1 MLKACQYYYSKDP
14 LTMAQIGSRLGIS
27 RHRVG
32 RLLRQA
38 IETGVVKIEIQS
50 SRSKSMEIE
59 QALENAFDLKASL
72 VVEVN
77 PDLSS
82 EDTKL
87 ATCKAGA
94 EFLREL
100 IKAHH
105 TIGVGWG
112 TTTFELINQ
121 LEPLGIRDATVVQ
134 ITGGNKRLS
143 VQFDCHEVTRRL
155 AQKLS
160 TEPVLLYAPGVVDNK
175 ETRELL
181 MRESAIAD
189 TFRYFDKLDIVVVGI
204 GAIVPKVNSM
214 LIGSGYVSGAELKLL
229 KRGGAV
235 GDVFSYFIN
244 EKGEIVHTEFYD
256 RSITIGVHHIRK
268 VPTTV
273 GIATGVEK
281 SRAVAAAIRGG
292 FVNTLIVD
300 SQLAQ
305 ALLEHCAPRIE
316 SGHIGEEANTV
327 ARVRRR
333 SVVDRR
339 YRSPR
344 RAADTQF
351 TLFNK
356 RSQT

>member
-1 MLKACQYYYSKDP
+1 MS
-14 LTMAQIGSRLGIS
+14 QIGNRLGIS

-32 RLLRQA
+32 RLLREA

-50 SRSKSMEIE
+50 SFSKSMEIE
-59 QALENAFDLKASL
+59 QALENAFGLKASL

-77 PDLSS
+77 ADLPP

-121 LEPLGIRDATVVQ
+121 LEPLEIRDATVIQ

-143 VQFDCHEVTRRL
+143 VRFDCHEVTRRL

-160 TEPVLLYAPGVVDNK
+160 ADPVLLHAPGVVDKK

-181 MRESAIAD
+181 MRESAIAE
-189 TFRYFDKLDIVVVGI
+189 TFSYFDKLDIVIVGI

-244 EKGEIVHTEFYD
+244 NNGEIVETEIYD
-256 RSITIGVHHIRK
+256 RSITIGVEHIRK

-273 GIATGVEK
+273 GIATGAEK

-300 SQLAQ
+300 IHLAH
-305 ALLEHCAPRIE
+305 ALLQHKLSMLSRVILGKRRNVA
-316 SGHIGEEANTV
+316 
-327 ARVRRR
+327 ARVRC
-333 SVVDRR
+333 SGVG
-339 YRSPR
+339 
-344 RAADTQF
+344 DT
-351 TLFNK
+351 
-356 RSQT
+356 S

>member
-1 MLKACQYYYSKDP
+1 MLKVCQYYYSRDP
-14 LTMAQIGSRLGIS
+14 LTMSQIGERLGIS

-32 RLLRQA
+32 RLLREA

-50 SRSKSMEIE
+50 SAGKSAELE
-59 QALENAFDLKASL
+59 QALENAFGLKASL

-77 PDLSS
+77 SDLLP
-82 EDTKL
+82 EDVKL
-87 ATCKAGA
+87 TTCKAGA

-121 LEPLGIRDATVVQ
+121 LEPLEMRGATVVQ

-155 AQKLS
+155 AEKLGVD
-160 TEPVLLYAPGVVDNK
+160 PVLLHAPGVVDKK

-181 MRESAIAD
+181 MRESAISG
-189 TFRYFDKLDIVVVGI
+189 TFRYFDKLDIVIVGI
-204 GAIVPKVNSM
+204 GAIVPEVRSM
-214 LIGSGYVSGAELKLL
+214 LIGSGYVPGAELKSL
-229 KRGGAV
+229 KQAGAV

-244 EKGEIVHTEFYD
+244 DKGEIVHTEIYD
-256 RSITIGVHHIRK
+256 RSITIGVRQIRK
-268 VPTTV
+268 VPITV
-273 GIATGVEK
+273 GVATGAEK

-300 SQLAQ
+300 SLLAQ
-305 ALLEHCAPRIE
+305 ALLTHYAPQTRRNQIE
-316 SGHIGEEANTV
+316 EQANT
-327 ARVRRR
+327 AAPVRWN
-333 SVVDRR
+333 
-339 YRSPR
+339 
-344 RAADTQF
+344 RAADT
-351 TLFNK
+351 
-356 RSQT
+356 S

>member
-1 MLKACQYYYSKDP
+1 MLKVCQYYYSKDP
-14 LTMAQIGSRLGIS
+14 LTMSQIGDRLGIS

-32 RLLRQA
+32 RLLREA

-50 SRSKSMEIE
+50 PFNKGMEIE
-59 QALENAFDLKASL
+59 QALENAFGLKASL

-77 PDLSS
+77 PDLPP
-82 EDTKL
+82 EDIKL
-87 ATCKAGA
+87 TTCKAGA

-121 LEPLGIRDATVVQ
+121 LEPLEIRDATIVQ

-155 AQKLS
+155 AQKLGVD
-160 TEPVLLYAPGVVDNK
+160 PMLLYAPGVVDKK

-181 MRESAIAD
+181 MRESAIAE
-189 TFRYFDKLDIVVVGI
+189 TFRQFDKLDIVIVGV
-204 GAIVPKVNSM
+204 GAIVPQVNST
-214 LIGSGYVSGAELKLL
+214 LVGSGYVSGAELKSL
-229 KRGGAV
+229 KRAGAV

-244 EKGEIVHTEFYD
+244 DKGEIVRTEIYD
-256 RSITIGVHHIRK
+256 RSITIGVRHIRK

-273 GIATGVEK
+273 GIATGAEK

-300 SQLAQ
+300 SLLAQ
-305 ALLEHCAPRIE
+305 ALLAHHAPRPGP
-316 SGHIGEEANTV
+316 GHIRKQGNTA
-327 ARVRRR
+327 ARVRC
-333 SVVDRR
+333 SDAVDT
-339 YRSPR
+339 S
-344 RAADTQF
+344 
-351 TLFNK
+351 
-356 RSQT
+356 

>member
-1 MLKACQYYYSKDP
+1 MS
-14 LTMAQIGSRLGIS
+14 QIGNRLGIS

-32 RLLRQA
+32 RLLREA

-50 SRSKSMEIE
+50 SFSKCREIE
-59 QALENAFDLKASL
+59 QALENAFGLKASL

-77 PDLSS
+77 PDLSP

-87 ATCKAGA
+87 TTCKAGA

-100 IKAHH
+100 LKAHH

-121 LEPLGIRDATVVQ
+121 LEPLEIRGATVVQ

-143 VQFDCHEVTRRL
+143 IQFDCHEVTRRL

-160 TEPVLLYAPGVVDNK
+160 ADSVLLHAPGVVDKK

-181 MRESAIAD
+181 MRESAIAE
-189 TFRYFDKLDIVVVGI
+189 TFKYFDKLDIVIVGI

-214 LIGSGYVSGAELKLL
+214 LVGSGYVSGAELKLL

-244 EKGEIVHTEFYD
+244 DKGEIVETEIYD
-256 RSITIGVHHIRK
+256 RSITIGVEHIRK

-273 GIATGVEK
+273 GIATGAEK
-281 SRAVAAAIRGG
+281 SRAVAAAVRGG

-300 SQLAQ
+300 SHLAQ
-305 ALLEHCAPRIE
+305 ALLRHYVPQAKSR
-316 SGHIGEEANTV
+316 HFEEKANIA
-327 ARVRRR
+327 ARVRC
-333 SVVDRR
+333 SGVG
-339 YRSPR
+339 
-344 RAADTQF
+344 DT
-351 TLFNK
+351 
-356 RSQT
+356 S

>member
-1 MLKACQYYYSKDP
+1 MLKVCQYYYSRDP
-14 LTMAQIGSRLGIS
+14 LTMSQIGERLGIS

-32 RLLRQA
+32 RLLREA

-50 SRSKSMEIE
+50 PAGKSAELE
-59 QALENAFDLKASL
+59 QALENAFGLKASL

-77 PDLSS
+77 SDLLP
-82 EDTKL
+82 EDIKL
-87 ATCKAGA
+87 TTCKAGA

-100 IKAHH
+100 VKAHH

-121 LEPLGIRDATVVQ
+121 LEPLEMRGATVVQ

-155 AQKLS
+155 AQKLCVD
-160 TEPVLLYAPGVVDNK
+160 PVLLHAPGIVDKK

-181 MRESAIAD
+181 MRESAISE
-189 TFRYFDKLDIVVVGI
+189 TFRHFDKLDIVIVGI
-204 GAIVPKVNSM
+204 GAIVPEVRSM
-214 LIGSGYVSGAELKLL
+214 LIGSGYVGGTELKSL
-229 KRGGAV
+229 KQAGAV

-244 EKGEIVHTEFYD
+244 DEGEIVQTEIYD
-256 RSITIGVHHIRK
+256 RSITIGLRQIRK

-273 GIATGVEK
+273 GVATGAEK

-300 SQLAQ
+300 SLLAQ
-305 ALLEHCAPRIE
+305 ALLAHYAPHPRRDQIE
-316 SGHIGEEANTV
+316 KRANTV
-327 ARVRRR
+327 APVRWSRG
-333 SVVDRR
+333 
-339 YRSPR
+339 
-344 RAADTQF
+344 ADT
-351 TLFNK
+351 
-356 RSQT
+356 S

>member
-1 MLKACQYYYSKDP
+1 MS
-14 LTMAQIGSRLGIS
+14 QIGERLGIS

-32 RLLRQA
+32 RLLREA

-50 SRSKSMEIE
+50 LTGKSAELE
-59 QALENAFDLKASL
+59 QALENAFGLKASL

-77 PDLSS
+77 SDLLP
-82 EDTKL
+82 EDIKL
-87 ATCKAGA
+87 MTCKAGA

-121 LEPLGIRDATVVQ
+121 LEPLEMRSATVVQ

-155 AQKLS
+155 AQKLGV
-160 TEPVLLYAPGVVDNK
+160 EPVLLHAPGIVDKK

-181 MRESAIAD
+181 MRESTISE
-189 TFRYFDKLDIVVVGI
+189 TFRHFDKLDIVIVGI
-204 GAIVPKVNSM
+204 GAIVPEVRSM
-214 LIGSGYVSGAELKLL
+214 LIGSGYVAGAELKSL
-229 KRGGAV
+229 KQAGAV

-244 EKGEIVHTEFYD
+244 DKGGIVHTEIYD
-256 RSITIGVHHIRK
+256 RSITIGVRQIRK

-273 GIATGVEK
+273 GIATGAEK

-300 SQLAQ
+300 SLLAH
-305 ALLEHCAPRIE
+305 ALLTHYAPRPTRNQL
-316 SGHIGEEANTV
+316 EEQANTG
-327 ARVRRR
+327 RRFAGA
-333 SVVDRR
+333 VW
-339 YRSPR
+339 PI
-344 RAADTQF
+344 RASEAAPS
-351 TLFNK
+351 LEISRAK
-356 RSQT
+356 AS

>member
-1 MLKACQYYYSKDP
+1 MS
-14 LTMAQIGSRLGIS
+14 QIGDRLGIS

-32 RLLRQA
+32 RLLREA

-50 SRSKSMEIE
+50 PFNKGMEIE
-59 QALENAFDLKASL
+59 QALENAFGLKASL

-77 PDLSS
+77 PDLPP
-82 EDTKL
+82 EDIKL
-87 ATCKAGA
+87 TTCKAGA

-121 LEPLGIRDATVVQ
+121 LEPMEIRDATVVQ

-155 AQKLS
+155 AQKLGV
-160 TEPVLLYAPGVVDNK
+160 EPMLLHAPGVVDKK

-189 TFRYFDKLDIVVVGI
+189 TFRHFDKLDIVIVGV
-204 GAIVPKVNSM
+204 GAILPQVNST
-214 LIGSGYVSGAELKLL
+214 LIGSGYVSGAELKSL
-229 KRGGAV
+229 KRAGAV

-244 EKGEIVHTEFYD
+244 DKGEIVRTEIYE
-256 RSITIGVHHIRK
+256 
-268 VPTTV
+268 PTV
-273 GIATGVEK
+273 GIATGAEK

-292 FVNTLIVD
+292 FVNTLIID
-300 SQLAQ
+300 SLLAQ
-305 ALLEHCAPRIE
+305 ALLAHYAPHRAPGRVGE
-316 SGHIGEEANTV
+316 QGNTAAKVRCSGA
-327 ARVRRR
+327 
-333 SVVDRR
+333 VDT
-339 YRSPR
+339 S
-344 RAADTQF
+344 
-351 TLFNK
+351 
-356 RSQT
+356 

>member
-1 MLKACQYYYSKDP
+1 MLKVCQYYYSKEP
-14 LTMAQIGSRLGIS
+14 LTMSQIGNRLGIS

-32 RLLRQA
+32 RLLREA

-50 SRSKSMEIE
+50 SCSKSMEVE
-59 QALENAFDLKASL
+59 QALENAFGLKASL

-77 PDLSS
+77 PDLSP

-87 ATCKAGA
+87 TTCKAGA

-100 IKAHH
+100 VKAHQ

-121 LEPLGIRDATVVQ
+121 LEPLEIRSATIVQ

-160 TEPVLLYAPGVVDNK
+160 ADPVLLHAPGVVDKK

-181 MRESAIAD
+181 MRESAIVE
-189 TFRYFDKLDIVVVGI
+189 TFRYFDKLDIVIVGI

-214 LIGSGYVSGAELKLL
+214 LVGSGYVSDAELKLL
-229 KRGGAV
+229 KRSGAV

-244 EKGEIVHTEFYD
+244 DKGEIVQTEIYD
-256 RSITIGVHHIRK
+256 RSITIGVQHIRK

-273 GIATGVEK
+273 GIATGAEK

-300 SQLAQ
+300 SHLAQ
-305 ALLEHCAPRIE
+305 ALLEHYAPHAE
-316 SGHIGEEANTV
+316 SGHIGEEA
-327 ARVRRR
+327 RVRCGGI
-333 SVVDRR
+333 VDT
-339 YRSPR
+339 S
-344 RAADTQF
+344 
-351 TLFNK
+351 
-356 RSQT
+356 

>member
-1 MLKACQYYYSKDP
+1 MF
-14 LTMAQIGSRLGIS
+14 QIGNSLGIS

-32 RLLRQA
+32 RLLREA

-50 SRSKSMEIE
+50 SFSKCMEIE
-59 QALENAFDLKASL
+59 QALENAFGLKASL

-77 PDLSS
+77 TDLSP

-87 ATCKAGA
+87 TTCKAGA

-121 LEPLGIRDATVVQ
+121 LEPLEIRGATVVQ

-160 TEPVLLYAPGVVDNK
+160 ADPVLLHAPGVVDKK

-181 MRESAIAD
+181 IRESAIAE
-189 TFRYFDKLDIVVVGI
+189 TFRYFDKLDIVIVGI

-214 LIGSGYVSGAELKLL
+214 LVGSGYVSGAELKLL

-244 EKGEIVHTEFYD
+244 DNGEIVETEIYD
-256 RSITIGVHHIRK
+256 RSITIGVEHIRK
-268 VPTTV
+268 VPITV
-273 GIATGVEK
+273 GIATGAEK
-281 SRAVAAAIRGG
+281 SRAVAAAVRGG
-292 FVNTLIVD
+292 FVNTLIFD
-300 SQLAQ
+300 SHLAQ
-305 ALLEHCAPRIE
+305 ALLQHYVPHTKSRR
-316 SGHIGEEANTV
+316 SGEEANI
-327 ARVRRR
+327 AASVRR
-333 SVVDRR
+333 SDVG
-339 YRSPR
+339 
-344 RAADTQF
+344 DTSWR
-351 TLFNK
+351 N
-356 RSQT
+356 

>member
-1 MLKACQYYYSKDP
+1 MVKVCQYYYSKDP
-14 LTMAQIGSRLGIS
+14 LTMSQIGHRLGIS

-32 RLLRQA
+32 RLLREA

-50 SRSKSMEIE
+50 SFTKSMEVE
-59 QALENAFDLKASL
+59 QALENAFGLKASL

-77 PDLSS
+77 PDLSP
-82 EDTKL
+82 EDAKL

-94 EFLREL
+94 EFLQEL
-100 IKAHH
+100 IKTHR

-121 LEPLGIRDATVVQ
+121 LEPQKIKDATVVQ

-160 TEPVLLYAPGVVDNK
+160 AEPVLLYAPGVVDKK

-181 MRESAIAD
+181 VRESTIAE
-189 TFRYFDKLDIVVVGI
+189 TFRYFDDLDIVIVGI
-204 GAIVPKVNSM
+204 GAIVPKINSM
-214 LIGSGYVSGAELKLL
+214 LIGSGYVSSAELKSL

-244 EKGEIVHTEFYD
+244 DKGEIVETEIYD
-256 RSITIGVHHIRK
+256 RSITIGVRHIRR

-273 GIATGVEK
+273 GIATGAEK

-300 SQLAQ
+300 SLLAQ
-305 ALLEHCAPRIE
+305 ALLTQYAPRAA
-316 SGHIGEEANTV
+316 SSHV
-327 ARVRRR
+327 AQARN
-333 SVVDRR
+333 
-339 YRSPR
+339 
-344 RAADTQF
+344 AAAKDLSSSLIDT
-351 TLFNK
+351 
-356 RSQT
+356 S